1 MTPTSPGPRFTACDP
16 AAFDALFAALEDART
31 RAEDYPDDYP
41 EFETYFSDT
50 EDCIDGNGS
59 EVVNALL
66 APLGV
71 SRSNA
76 SGNR

>member
-1 MTPTSPGPRFTACDP
+1 MTAARRTFTDCDS
-16 AAFDALFAALEDART
+16 AAFDALFTALEDART
-31 RAEDYPDDYP
+31 RGEDYPDDYP

-66 APLGV
+66 AAGWTPPRAAPEE
-71 SRSNA
+71 SR
-76 SGNR
+76 